1 MNNSI
6 NSELL
11 LKHLDDLKKL
21 HKTILN
27 EVENK
32 INTNP
37 WTTEW
42 LEQTE
47 LNQSSKTGSNCK
59 LQSTGFDHL
68 SLLLETIYTN

>member
-21 HKTILN
+21 HKTILH

-37 WTTEW
+37 WTAEW

-47 LNQSSKTGSNCK
+47 LNKSIKTGSNCK
-59 LQSTGFDHL
+59 LQSTGLDHL
-68 SLLLETIYTN
+68 SMLLETIYTN